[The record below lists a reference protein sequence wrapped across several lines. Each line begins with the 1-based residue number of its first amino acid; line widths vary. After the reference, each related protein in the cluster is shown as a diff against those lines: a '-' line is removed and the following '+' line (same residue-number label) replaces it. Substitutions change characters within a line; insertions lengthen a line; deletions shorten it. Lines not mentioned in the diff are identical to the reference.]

1 MNGCAL
7 IGGASLTFLLLFILT
22 LSGRSWVYMTFG
34 ACLELQHKYALYGV
48 GYMQCIFEY
57 ENVPSELS
65 GNECL
70 LIFLRHGESYGNRYG
85 VMSGQTDVP
94 LTERG
99 ILQAEAAAKALR
111 EYNIDAV
118 YSSDLRRAYMT
129 AALHADI
136 HNLVH
141 NVEPG
146 FRELHVGDWECRHKD
161 DARERYGELYGHYFK
176 DGFALYDFRG
186 KFSRLIPL
194 STPVDSELIYRSSQF
209 ASSVY
214 RDPEDGRDNPYTSI
228 SEALRA
234 AGDIP
239 ISHERL
245 LSERPSLDT
254 YKPEYET
261 SFPVFSGI
269 GESVIGAGIRFAK
282 TAMSVAENN
291 LGKRVLVGTHAGV
304 LRSFF
309 SLLLGIAPKDAGRL
323 VPFAINASF
332 SYVLYRGGRLI
343 PLAYS
348 DYSHLGDVGFLA
360 STVSGTPAS
369 V

>member
-1 MNGCAL
+1 M
-7 IGGASLTFLLLFILT
+7 
-22 LSGRSWVYMTFG
+22 
-34 ACLELQHKYALYGV
+34 
-48 GYMQCIFEY
+48 
-57 ENVPSELS
+57 
-65 GNECL
+65 
-70 LIFLRHGESYGNRYG
+70 
-85 VMSGQTDVP
+85 
-94 LTERG
+94 
-99 ILQAEAAAKALR
+99 AA
-111 EYNIDAV
+111 V
-118 YSSDLRRAYMT
+118 
-129 AALHADI
+129 
-136 HNLVH
+136 
-141 NVEPG
+141 
-146 FRELHVGDWECRHKD
+146 
-161 DARERYGELYGHYFK
+161 
-176 DGFALYDFRG
+176 
-186 KFSRLIPL
+186 
-194 STPVDSELIYRSSQF
+194 
-209 ASSVY
+209 
-214 RDPEDGRDNPYTSI
+214 
-228 SEALRA
+228 
-234 AGDIP
+234 DIP